1 MALSF
6 AKDIRPL
13 FRDTPDVD
21 TMTIGLDLSSFADV
35 KAQAEE
41 IYARVLDG
49 TMPCDEA
56 WPKDQ
61 IALFKRWMDELR
73 RLKERGSSSFLL
85 PSFKCM
91 FFLQLLQSRAHV
103 SLKICVL
110 LH

>member
-21 TMTIGLDLSSFADV
+21 AMKDFGLDLSSFADV

-49 TMPCDEA
+49 SMPCDDP
-56 WPKDQ
+56 WPKDR
-61 IALFKRWMDELR
+61 IAIFRQWMEEG
-73 RLKERGSSSFLL
+73 RL
-85 PSFKCM
+85 P
-91 FFLQLLQSRAHV
+91 
-103 SLKICVL
+103 
-110 LH
+110 